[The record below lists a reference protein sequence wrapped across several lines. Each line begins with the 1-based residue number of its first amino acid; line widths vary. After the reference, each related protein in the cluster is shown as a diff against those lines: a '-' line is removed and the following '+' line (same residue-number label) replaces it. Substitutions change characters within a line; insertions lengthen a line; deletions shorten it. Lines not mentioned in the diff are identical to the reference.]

1 MLFAKERT
9 PEINIQES
17 LEISRNIP
25 GIDIMEQFVYQKD
38 DSIEK
43 VPSLP
48 QASAVGAEDISVPDQ
63 IEPTT
68 E

>member
-1 MLFAKERT
+1 
-9 PEINIQES
+9 
-17 LEISRNIP
+17 
-25 GIDIMEQFVYQKD
+25 MEQFVYQKD

-63 IEPTT
+63 IEPNT